1 MEQGKK
7 RYNIGV
13 LIGNAHSNHPKE
25 LIYGIHQA
33 AGEEDIDV
41 IFFLGTQSCYFYED
55 MMGNSKENQDYDYQF
70 NIIYDYAGL
79 GDVDALII
87 SYGSLNIFLDV
98 MDKSYFLNRFQDIPY
113 IMLEEETDDEN
124 IYMIVDN
131 YQGMSE
137 CVEHLIKVHN
147 YRNIV
152 YVSGPEGNQD
162 AMERFKAYK
171 DIMAKYSIPVTP
183 QMVVYGNYSE
193 FVDEKVDWLFE
204 HNGKIDAIV
213 FANDEM
219 AVAGYRVCKKRGLK
233 VGVDIAITGFD
244 DFDLAKTMDPPLTT
258 VAQNGYEMGYLAVKD
273 IVKVCQQ
280 KEVSS
285 RRIHAQF
292 CARGSCGCIHEQ
304 GFSFHEDGGYGFE
317 KLLAKAAD
325 DITGRIMLV
334 RENNDLIE
342 SIKKTIKEFLQY
354 FYQIF
359 LVSEDKALPY
369 EKRQAMDMLRPLL
382 GEKFVSSVLLG
393 RELSS
398 FIKAMMEFL
407 KDSYDKSR
415 AYEMIYDLQEY
426 INSDEIM
433 RKEVE
438 YAQFQRRTWFMNFL
452 TRDMMEQVED
462 EKKIFADAMEKLA
475 MMNTKSAY
483 LYLFSVPRIHR
494 KGEEWY
500 CPRTLY
506 LAAFHENGAVTS
518 YKPEER
524 PDIDRENGFMKFTKR
539 DRLHRLTA
547 FTLFS
552 GEKQYGIL
560 LAEINPEDVAFL
572 YVTSIQ
578 IGTILRFQE
587 ENALEKRIKGQLEL
601 SYNIIREKNEVL
613 NFISEYDELTKLYN
627 RRGFMEQSM
636 SQIKKREGE
645 TAYLIFGDLDHLKE
659 INDSFGHSEGDFS
672 IISGG
677 MYLKDNLSE
686 DALVGRIGG
695 DEFVAMDF
703 AQPSD
708 FSEEFPKTI
717 KEAERIFNEKSGKP
731 YYVEISVGTIEFTC
745 SLKVDLTEMIKKA
758 DEVLYEA
765 KKLRKK
771 SIKKNI

>member
-33 AGEEDIDV
+33 AGEEKVDV
-41 IFFLGTQSCYFYED
+41 IFFLGTQSCYFYKD
-55 MMGNSKENQDYDYQF
+55 VLGDSKENKNYDYQF

-87 SYGSLNIFLDV
+87 SYGSLSIFLEV
-98 MDKSYFLNRFQDIPY
+98 MDKNYFLNRFQGIPY
-113 IMLEEETDDEN
+113 IMLEDETEDEN
-124 IYMIVDN
+124 IYMIIDN

-162 AMERFKAYK
+162 AMERLKAYR
-171 DIMAKYSIPVTP
+171 DTMGKYGITVTS
-183 QMVVYGNYSE
+183 QMVVYGDYSE
-193 FVDEKVDWLFE
+193 FVDEKVDWLFDNNE
-204 HNGKIDAIV
+204 KIDAIV

-219 AVAGYRVCKKRGLK
+219 ATAGYRVCKKRGLK

-244 DFDLAKTMDPPLTT
+244 DINLAETMDPPLTT
-258 VAQNGYEMGYLAVKD
+258 VTQNGYEMGYLALKD
-273 IVKVCQQ
+273 IVRICRNE
-280 KEVSS
+280 EVNS
-285 RRIHAQF
+285 RRIQAQF
-292 CARGSCGCIHEQ
+292 CIRGSCGCFSEQ
-304 GFSFHEDGGYGFE
+304 RFSFRDDEAYGFE
-317 KLLAKAAD
+317 KLIEKAAY
-325 DITGRIMLV
+325 DIAGRIMIV
-334 RENNDLIE
+334 RENNTLFE
-342 SIKKTIKEFLQY
+342 STRKTVKEFLEY
-354 FYQIF
+354 FYHVF
-359 LVSEDKALPY
+359 LVSGDEALPY
-369 EKRQAMDMLRPLL
+369 EKRKVMDMLRPLL
-382 GEKFVSSVLLG
+382 GNKFISSMLLK
-393 RELSS
+393 RQLSS
-398 FIKAMMEFL
+398 FIKSMMDLL
-407 KDSYDKSR
+407 KDSYDKNR
-415 AYEMIYDLQEY
+415 AYEMIYSLQEY

-433 RKEVE
+433 RKEDE
-438 YAQFQRRTWFMNFL
+438 YALFQRRTWFMNFL
-452 TRDMMEQVED
+452 TRDMMEHVED
-462 EKKIFADAMEKLA
+462 EQKIFADAMEKLA

-506 LAAFHENGAVTS
+506 LAASHENGVVTS

-524 PDIDRENGFMKFTKR
+524 PDIDRENGFMQFMQK
-539 DRLHRLTA
+539 DRIHRLTA
-547 FTLFS
+547 LTLFS

-572 YVTSIQ
+572 YVTSLQ

-587 ENALEKRIKGQLEL
+587 ENALERRIKGQLEL

-627 RRGFMEQSM
+627 RRGFMEQCM
-636 SQIKKREGE
+636 SRIKRREGE

-672 IISGG
+672 IIRGG
-677 MYLKDNLSE
+677 MYLKDNLSDE
-686 DALVGRIGG
+686 ALVGRIGG
-695 DEFVAMDF
+695 DEFIAMDF
-703 AQPSD
+703 AQPED
-708 FSEEFPKTI
+708 FSEEFPKRM
-717 KEAERIFNEKSGKP
+717 KAVQESFNEKSEKP
-731 YYVEISVGTIEFTC
+731 YNVEISIGMIEFTC
-745 SLKVDLTEMIKKA
+745 SHKVDLTEMIKRA

-771 SIKKNI
+771 SIKKNN

>member
-1 MEQGKK
+1 MEQEKK

-33 AGEEDIDV
+33 AGEEDVDV
-41 IFFLGTQSCYFYED
+41 IFFLGTQSCYFYQD
-55 MMGNSKENQDYDYQF
+55 IMGNSKENPDYDYQF
-70 NIIYDYAGL
+70 NTIYDYAGL

-87 SYGSLNIFLDV
+87 SYGSLNIFLEI
-98 MDKSYFLNRFQDIPY
+98 MDKNYFLNRFQGIPY
-113 IMLEEETDDEN
+113 IMLEEETDDGSS
-124 IYMIVDN
+124 YMIVDN

-137 CVEHLIKVHN
+137 CVEHLVKVHN

-162 AMERFKAYK
+162 AMERLKAYQ
-171 DIMAKYSIPVTP
+171 DIMEKYNIPVTAD
-183 QMVVYGNYSE
+183 MVVYGNYSE
-193 FVDEKVDWLFE
+193 FVDDKVEWLFK
-204 HNGKIDAIV
+204 HNQKIEAIV

-219 AVAGYRVCKKRGLK
+219 AIAGYRVCKKRGLK

-258 VAQNGYEMGYLAVKD
+258 VAQNGYEMGYMAVKD
-273 IVKVCQQ
+273 IVKVCRG
-280 KEVSS
+280 ENVGS
-285 RRIHAQF
+285 RRIQAQF
-292 CARGSCGCIHEQ
+292 CVRGSCGCSQEQ
-304 GFSFHEDGGYGFE
+304 GFSFSGDGSYGFE
-317 KLLAKAAD
+317 ELIDKAAEN
-325 DITGRIMLV
+325 ITKRIMLV
-334 RENNDLIE
+334 SENKALYE
-342 SIKKTIKEFLQY
+342 SGRRTIKEFLQY
-354 FYQIF
+354 FYQVFI
-359 LVSEDKALPY
+359 VSEDKAVPY
-369 EKRQAMDMLRPLL
+369 EKPHIMDMLRPLL
-382 GEKFVSSVLLG
+382 GERFISPILLG
-393 RELSS
+393 RELSA
-398 FIKAMMEFL
+398 FIKAMMGFL
-407 KDSYDKSR
+407 RDSYDKSR
-415 AYEMIYDLQEY
+415 AYEMIYALQEY

-433 RKEVE
+433 RKEEE

-452 TRDMMEQVED
+452 TRDMMEEAED
-462 EKKIFADAMEKLA
+462 EQKIFADAMEKLA

-494 KGEEWY
+494 KGEEWH
-500 CPRTLY
+500 CPRSLY
-506 LAAFHENGAVTS
+506 LAAFHENGRVTS
-518 YKPEER
+518 YKPEDR
-524 PDIDRENGFMKFTKR
+524 PDIDRENGFMQFTQKER
-539 DRLHRLTA
+539 MHRLTA

-572 YVTSIQ
+572 YVTSLQ

-587 ENALEKRIKGQLEL
+587 ENALERRIKGQLEL

-627 RRGFMEQSM
+627 RRGFMEQAM

-672 IISGG
+672 IINGG

-695 DEFVAMDF
+695 DEFIAMDF
-703 AQPSD
+703 MQSKD
-708 FSEEFPKTI
+708 FSVEFPKKI
-717 KEAERIFNEKSGKP
+717 KNAEKVFNEKSGKP

-745 SLKVDLTEMIKKA
+745 SVKIDLTEMIKKA

-765 KKLRKK
+765 KKLRRK
-771 SIKKNI
+771 SIKKQ